1 MERHEY
7 VVQGSLEL
15 VRGNLVRIED
25 GRGMLVRVTSG
36 GVWITEE
43 GDQRDRF
50 VTAGGSLRVATSG
63 VTLISAIQRSTIA
76 LSSPYEHG
84 FARRIDLVRATL
96 LARFRARMMRTWK
109 GLYVARARP
118 TSAAL

>member
-7 VVQGSLEL
+7 VVQGNLD
-15 VRGNLVRIED
+15 LVRIED

-50 VTAGGSLRVATSG
+50 VTAGGLFRVVSSG
-63 VTLISAIQRSTIA
+63 VTLIAAMSRSTIA
-76 LSSPYEHG
+76 LSSPHEHG
-84 FARRIDLVRATL
+84 FARRIDLVRANL
-96 LARFRARMMRTWK
+96 LARLRARMMTKWK
-109 GLYVARARP
+109 GLYVPGARP

>member
-7 VVQGSLEL
+7 VVQGSLDL

-25 GRGMLVRVTSG
+25 GRGMLVRVISG
-36 GVWITEE
+36 SVWITEE

-50 VTAGGSLRVATSG
+50 VTAGSHFRVASSG
-63 VTLISAIQRSTIA
+63 VTLISAISSGSIA

-84 FARRIDLVRATL
+84 FARRIDLVRATWL
-96 LARFRARMMRTWK
+96 SRLRARAFKAWK
-109 GLYVARARP
+109 GLFVPGARP
-118 TSAAL
+118 TTASL

>member
-7 VVQGSLEL
+7 VVQGSLDL
-15 VRGNLVRIED
+15 GRGSLVRIED
-25 GRGMLVRVTSG
+25 GRGMLVRVASG
-36 GVWITEE
+36 SVWITEE

-50 VTAGGSLRVATSG
+50 VGPGGRFRVVSSG
-63 VTLISAIQRSTIA
+63 VTLISAISRSTIA

-96 LARFRARMMRTWK
+96 LARMRARLMKKWK
-109 GLYVARARP
+109 GLYVPGARP
-118 TSAAL
+118 TTAAF

>member
-7 VVQGSLEL
+7 VVQGSLDL

-25 GRGMLVRVTSG
+25 GRGMLVRVSSG

-50 VTAGGSLRVATSG
+50 VTAGSSFRIASSG
-63 VTLISAIQRSTIA
+63 VTLISAIHRSTIA

-84 FARRIDLVRATL
+84 FARRIDLVRANL
-96 LARFRARMMRTWK
+96 LARFRARMMKTWK
-109 GLYVARARP
+109 GLYVAGARP

>member
-7 VVQGSLEL
+7 VVQGRLDL
-15 VRGNLVRIED
+15 VRGNMVRIED

-43 GDQRDRF
+43 GDTRDRF
-50 VTAGGSLRVATSG
+50 VSAGGRFRVVSSG
-63 VTLISAIQRSTIA
+63 LTLVSAISRSTIA

-84 FARRIDLVRATL
+84 FARRIDLVRASWL
-96 LARFRARMMRTWK
+96 RRLRARLLKAWK
-109 GLYVARARP
+109 GLYVAGARP
-118 TSAAL
+118 TTAAL

>member
-7 VVQGSLEL
+7 VVQGSLDL

-25 GRGMLVRVTSG
+25 GRGMLVRVISG
-36 GVWITEE
+36 SVWITEE

-50 VTAGGSLRVATSG
+50 VTAGSHFRIASSG
-63 VTLISAIQRSTIA
+63 LTLISAISRSTIA

-84 FARRIDLVRATL
+84 FARSIEFARTGWFSRLRAQ
-96 LARFRARMMRTWK
+96 LA
-109 GLYVARARP
+109 
-118 TSAAL
+118 

>member
-1 MERHEY
+1 MDRHEY
-7 VVQGSLEL
+7 VVQASLEL

-50 VTAGGSLRVATSG
+50 VSTGGTFRIASSG
-63 VTLISAIQRSTIA
+63 LTLISAIHHSTIA
-76 LSSPYEHG
+76 LSSPYEYG
-84 FARRIDLVRATL
+84 FARRIDLVRASL
-96 LARFRARMMRTWK
+96 LARLRARTMKAWK
-109 GLYVARARP
+109 GLYVPGARP

>member
-7 VVQGSLEL
+7 VVQGRLDL
-15 VRGNLVRIED
+15 VRGNMVRIED

-43 GDQRDRF
+43 GDTRDRF
-50 VTAGGSLRVATSG
+50 VSAGGRFRVVSSG
-63 VTLISAIQRSTIA
+63 LTLVSAISRSTIA

-84 FARRIDLVRATL
+84 FARRIDLVRASWL
-96 LARFRARMMRTWK
+96 MRLRARLLKAWK
-109 GLYVARARP
+109 GWYVPGARP
-118 TSAAL
+118 TTAAL